1 MSCETVSC
9 DVDFTVKTMP
19 CDADLGQ
26 CTAKAVSCDVD
37 FTVKTVSCDVDFT
50 VKTVS
55 CDIDSGLCT
64 VKTVPSDREKWNHVG
79 GLQTLQKIPSLKGRA
94 GCL

>member
-9 DVDFTVKTMP
+9 DVDFTVKTVP

-37 FTVKTVSCDVDFT
+37 FTM
-50 VKTVS
+50 KTVS